1 MRPHGSRRC
10 LAPLLG
16 LIAVFALPP
25 GAALAQSVD
34 CTALRAEIDAS
45 GRPEDAG
52 RLDAALRRQRDDLA
66 RTRAVAD
73 QTGCGDGVFDDPQ
86 IPQCR
91 ALARRIGTLEAGL
104 QRLEDGAARGD
115 PAGDDRRRSL
125 QDRFDAA
132 CGIERASTDPSV
144 VTVPVDPGPSPD
156 PDAPAPASPARSA
169 VVLCVRH
176 CDGAYYPLA
185 ADIASDRLG
194 DMDRICQA
202 QCPAAESSAY
212 AGHDSD
218 DVAEALGSD
227 GTRYTDLAAAF
238 QFRKGTSQ
246 ACTCRAPKQSWAET
260 LAGAEAML
268 ESHKGDVTVTPAL
281 AAAMAQPGP
290 VPTTGRQVPAKV
302 PASAKKAS
310 RRAVPSPIGIPA
322 PAPPQ
327 SPDID
332 LTREFRRS
340 GPTL

>member
-1 MRPHGSRRC
+1 MRPHGSWRRV
-10 LAPLLG
+10 APLLG
-16 LIAVFALPP
+16 LIAAFVLPP
-25 GAALAQSVD
+25 GAARAQSVD
-34 CTALRAEIDAS
+34 CTALREEIEAS
-45 GRPEDAG
+45 GRPDDAG
-52 RLDAALRRQRDDLA
+52 RFDVALRQQRDEIG
-66 RTRAVAD
+66 RTRAYAD
-73 QTGCGDGVFDDPQ
+73 QTGCGDGVFDDPNS
-86 IPQCR
+86 PRCR

-104 QRLEDGAARGD
+104 QRLEDRAARGD
-115 PAGDDRRRSL
+115 PADDEHRRSL
-125 QDRFDAA
+125 QDRFETE

-144 VTVPVDPGPSPD
+144 VTMPVDPGPSPD

-218 DVAEALGSD
+218 DVAGALASD

-246 ACTCRAPKQSWAET
+246 ACACRAPKQSWAET

-268 ESHKGDVTVTPAL
+268 ETHKGDVTVTPAL

-290 VPTTGRQVPAKV
+290 VPLAGRPAPAKPVV
-302 PASAKKAS
+302 PAKKAS
-310 RRAVPSPIGIPA
+310 RKAVPSPIVVPVPA
-322 PAPPQ
+322 P
-327 SPDID
+327 SPDPALD